1 MKKFLKIFIY
11 FFIPIVIAS
20 ACLEVY
26 MRHIPNSYTY
36 KDEWMKKN
44 GNSVETLILG
54 SSHAYYGINPEYL
67 SSKAFNLAN
76 VSEDL
81 ERDKFVLYKYAEQE
95 KNLKNVILV
104 LSDDNL
110 LSNMD
115 ISVENWRIAYYSMY
129 MGYNKKPLAL
139 EITNARMADKLTAYL
154 RGEDMRGCNRL
165 GFGTAYTKSNRITIT
180 SNIINETLKRHTVL
194 NKEGAVDTTRL
205 ADNIDFLDDII
216 HLCKQKSIKLIIIQP
231 PVVKEYWE
239 LMNKKQLSIFYQ
251 TIRTEVAKN
260 RNIEF
265 HNYSCDTRL
274 TLDDFY
280 DCDHLTMDGARK
292 FSEILN
298 AEIITSL

>member
-11 FFIPIVIAS
+11 FLIPIVIAS

-26 MRHIPNSYTY
+26 MRHIPNSYKY

-44 GNSVETLILG
+44 GNTVETLILG

-67 SSKAFNLAN
+67 SSKAFNLSN

-129 MGYNKKPLAL
+129 MGYNKKPFAL

-165 GFGTAYTKSNRITIT
+165 GFGTAYKSSNKIPITEY
-180 SNIINETLKRHTVL
+180 SINEAIKRHTILTKDEVM
-194 NKEGAVDTTRL
+194 DTTRL
-205 ADNIDFLDDII
+205 LGNIGYLDDII
-216 HLCKQKSIKLIIIQP
+216 NLCNKKHIRLFIIQP
-231 PVVKEYWE
+231 PVTKEYRKKMQTAQLNLYYKIIAE
-239 LMNKKQLSIFYQ
+239 KQLTNKHITF
-251 TIRTEVAKN
+251 
-260 RNIEF
+260 
-265 HNYSCDTRL
+265 CDYIQNPSFTNN
-274 TLDDFY
+274 DFF
-280 DCDHLTMDGARK
+280 DCDHLSDVGAEK
-292 FSEILN
+292 FSKMIEVKIQ
-298 AEIITSL
+298 